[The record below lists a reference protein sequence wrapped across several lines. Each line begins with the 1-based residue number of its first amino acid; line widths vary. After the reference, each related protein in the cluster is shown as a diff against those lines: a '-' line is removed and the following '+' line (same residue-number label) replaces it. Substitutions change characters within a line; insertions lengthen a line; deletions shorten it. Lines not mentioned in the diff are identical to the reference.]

1 MNMELKVYRK
11 ILLIDPLRGLIHQGE
26 NLSERIVIVMDK
38 MYENLDRSE
47 LTWAIREFTEKETIA
62 EQTMS
67 KVTDGDKVHL
77 LWEVTSDFTAADG
90 PVSIE
95 LRGTRGGGEV
105 ISVIAA
111 SDKLIIWPDVNQP
124 YPPAPPLSEQVLAE
138 VHETAEQAKQIVN
151 AGINFKI
158 LGVYDTLENL
168 QAEKPNPNVGDA
180 YGVGIDPNIYVYVW
194 DGAEWDKGQKL
205 GGGGGAPVDTYTKA
219 ESDER
224 YPLKTDVN
232 EALQERYTKSEA
244 DNRFAEKSE
253 PANVSSYKILATGD
267 ETLAVTWNGTTT
279 QLGVENLDVG
289 TEFVIGKDYAVY
301 RSDDGSYSISLDA
314 DKTGVQKIG
323 GFHYGVCRRVNA
335 ALQPI
340 NAAGVVRGSG
350 WESNVYDGILPHSV
364 WDQNHRPACDPRGMV
379 YLGSGVWVD
388 IYLCCDNQEGGL
400 RSVYNVVPISGTDGL
415 NWYDFVE
422 RALAVGKRLLTYREF
437 CQMAYGSPQGLDD
450 SNENAWTAKT
460 NSGRQKTGYVRNA
473 VSSIGCRDAVGNA
486 WEWLDDNVVRAEH
499 SKISGTGTFS
509 QYDGGRANQ
518 AYTDGNG
525 HSHATNNGAWGW
537 DTISPFGAGY
547 GNVYEYNDFSL
558 TTLMGGGCRFDGAG
572 AGARTVNLSYCP
584 WIIRSHVGARCACN
598 SL

>member
-38 MYENLDRSE
+38 MHENLDRSE

-205 GGGGGAPVDTYTKA
+205 GGGGGAPVDAYTKL

-224 YPLKTDVN
+224 YPLKTNV
-232 EALQERYTKSEA
+232 EANFADRYTKPEA
-244 DNRFAEKSE
+244 DKKFALMSSGITAEERINLADALLKT
-253 PANVSSYKILATGD
+253 AGGTVSGLTNFTGGIRID
-267 ETLAVTWNGTTT
+267 GENIAEYGRWTPTSTTFSITYSWGIYYRIGKFVCCSSLAV
-279 QLGVENLDVG
+279 
-289 TEFVIGKDYAVY
+289 
-301 RSDDGSYSISLDA
+301 
-314 DKTGVQKIG
+314 
-323 GFHYGVCRRVNA
+323 
-335 ALQPI
+335 
-340 NAAGVVRGSG
+340 
-350 WESNVYDGILPHSV
+350 
-364 WDQNHRPACDPRGMV
+364 
-379 YLGSGVWVD
+379 
-388 IYLCCDNQEGGL
+388 
-400 RSVYNVVPISGTDGL
+400 
-415 NWYDFVE
+415 
-422 RALAVGKRLLTYREF
+422 
-437 CQMAYGSPQGLDD
+437 
-450 SNENAWTAKT
+450 
-460 NSGRQKTGYVRNA
+460 
-473 VSSIGCRDAVGNA
+473 VSSILNASGEAALFGLPFRVDKASGGSLLRAPVLQNIGNIC
-486 WEWLDDNVVRAEH
+486 VRSTEN
-499 SKISGTGTFS
+499 GVQFL
-509 QYDGGRANQ
+509 RANGS
-518 AYTDGNG
+518 AIKGSECETGNLEF
-525 HSHATNNGAWGW
+525 A
-537 DTISPFGAGY
+537 
-547 GNVYEYNDFSL
+547 VYYI
-558 TTLMGGGCRFDGAG
+558 MG
-572 AGARTVNLSYCP
+572 
-584 WIIRSHVGARCACN
+584 
-598 SL
+598 

>member
-38 MYENLDRSE
+38 MHENLDRSE

-205 GGGGGAPVDTYTKA
+205 GGGGGAPVDAYTKL

-224 YPLKTDVN
+224 YPLKTNV
-232 EALQERYTKSEA
+232 EANFADRYTKLEA
-244 DNRFAEKSE
+244 DEKFASHAVLSVSGD
-253 PANVSSYKILATGD
+253 ANLS
-267 ETLAVTWNGTTT
+267 VTWNGTVI
-279 QLGVENLDVG
+279 QLDASNLDAG
-289 TEFVIGKDYAVY
+289 NEFVIGKDYTVY
-301 RSDDGSYSISLDA
+301 RQDDESYVISQDA
-314 DKTGVQKIG
+314 NKTGAHKIG

-340 NAAGVVRGSG
+340 NTAGAVRGSG
-350 WESNVYDGILPHSV
+350 WEGNVYNGILPRSV
-364 WDQNHRPACDPRGMV
+364 WDQGHRPTCDPKGMT
-379 YLGSGVWVD
+379 YLGNGTWVD
-388 IYLCCDNQEGGL
+388 IYLSSDNGAGGL
-400 RSVYNVVPISGTDGL
+400 ASAYNSVPLTGTEGL
-415 NWYDFVE
+415 SWYGFAE
-422 RALAVGKRLLTYREF
+422 RALAVGKRLLTYEEF
-437 CQMAYGSPQGLDD
+437 CQMAFGSPGGLYE
-450 SNENAWTAKT
+450 SNDNAWSSRLNT
-460 NSGRQKTGYVRNA
+460 GRQATGYVRNA
-473 VSSIGCRDAVGNA
+473 VSSIGCRDAAGNV
-486 WEWLDDNVVRAEH
+486 WEWTSSLITRAEH
-499 SKISGTGTFS
+499 TNLNGNGVFS
-509 QYDGGRANQ
+509 SADGARAGKP
-518 AYTDGNG
+518 YTDGNG
-525 HSHATNNGAWGW
+525 HYNATKDGVWAY
-537 DTISPFGAGY
+537 DTVSPFPS
-547 GNVYEYNDFSL
+547 GNGTIYEYNDFSL
-558 TTLMGGGCRFDGAG
+558 VGLVCGGPWHAGTRAG
-572 AGARTVNLSYCP
+572 ANTVCLQFCVWELREY
-584 WIIRSHVGARCACN
+584 IGMRCACDG
-598 SL
+598 L